1 MSIWR
6 LWSYALG
13 RKEGRN
19 DREAN
24 IIAAIRTLVF
34 VSYLVTNGFIISGVV
49 RHWNNRPPEL
59 SNPTVPLYNNKV
71 NKQSNVCHY

>member
-1 MSIWR
+1 MKNLWR

-24 IIAAIRTLVF
+24 IIAGIRTLVF
-34 VSYLVTNGFIISGVV
+34 VSYMVTNIFIISGVV
-49 RHWNNRPPEL
+49 RHWNNIKPIDNDKEL
-59 SNPTVPLYNNKV
+59 FCKS
-71 NKQSNVCHY
+71 